1 MMENANAL
9 NRVYKMLWLNEVTT
23 NKKKNIRY
31 FVENAASRKSSSV
44 IEMNVVKMILRGLQ
58 NATKLHTFSS
68 FCRQI
73 VFVLWCDDSKRAAN
87 GSGVYVY
94 HTHHTTHSS
103 HHIQCERFDYFY
115 PPSELSVCTVHN
127 IKTARATIC
136 VDATLFSRIFATPI
150 LQHCGSTHS
159 TSIQLVSNAA
169 AVAAICSMLIVY
181 HLYSRCSISPSFP
194 FSILM
199 FSGCIIM
206 FFCIFFPSSIWNRKI
221 AKCEMRNS
229 IHEYSDDHLL
239 VVSSTSPCTAHSLLQ
254 YD

>member
-9 NRVYKMLWLNEVTT
+9 NRIYKMLWLNEVTT
-23 NKKKNIRY
+23 NKKKNMRY

-115 PPSELSVCTVHN
+115 PPSELSVCTRVQY
-127 IKTARATIC
+127 TT
-136 VDATLFSRIFATPI
+136 SRQREQRFVWMPHSLAVS
-150 LQHCGSTHS
+150 LLHRFCSTVVRHIALPYS
-159 TSIQLVSNAA
+159 LYL
-169 AVAAICSMLIVY
+169 MLLLLP
-181 HLYSRCSISPSFP
+181 LYARCS
-194 FSILM
+194 L
-199 FSGCIIM
+199 CT
-206 FFCIFFPSSIWNRKI
+206 IFI
-221 AKCEMRNS
+221 
-229 IHEYSDDHLL
+229 L
-239 VVSSTSPCTAHSLLQ
+239 VVQFHHLFHFL
-254 YD
+254 Y